1 MRIFQHYPLWSRWN
15 WIRITILGKT
25 AKRTKKKKK
34 KQPKKETKMGKV
46 VQNQNCTIGGLRR
59 IHFLDS
65 LAHTTLTRQY
75 IYMSRLPNHDIWYA
89 HYNLV
94 GWVWKYTEILIVSK
108 VIYSLYTLIF
118 MVNLTCHHNKSFL
131 ANHTQSTLF
140 SNFERFF

>member
-1 MRIFQHYPLWSRWN
+1 M
-15 WIRITILGKT
+15 
-25 AKRTKKKKK
+25 
-34 KQPKKETKMGKV
+34 
-46 VQNQNCTIGGLRR
+46 
-59 IHFLDS
+59 DS

-140 SNFERFF
+140 SNFERFLTLRDRGIVEQLMTIIYIYISLNSGDLLIEGKSWLRFRQSTSIHKNKTTPNHVLRG